1 MSQKESPSSRKSR
14 LNALTL
20 IMGVVLGILL
30 GILFSFGARDFL
42 PSFGPFLIKFL
53 VATFLVLALFFM
65 LINSFQDRLVA
76 RLFGS
81 KQDFS
86 EVREETKKVSG
97 ALTTEWI
104 QRYLQGYSPSIQ
116 DRARRLGPKFVNY
129 LLWGFARNW
138 FFRQLITLFIA
149 IGGLITTILLFNQNE
164 LLDVQNELLRHQN
177 DRIET
182 QIHLDEA
189 SRRSSLVFLMS
200 SIMDRVNDEVA
211 ETGDSISPG
220 LVGRV
225 AALSRSLKPYRYFD
239 GDTLIP
245 RPVSTERGQLLLSI
259 INNPIKSSIIKQ
271 LLRRSTFRAA
281 ELTEANM
288 EEAYMEGVRLPAAD
302 LRVANLRECNL
313 QQADLSGADLQEAIL
328 SFAQLQKADLTGAN
342 LWGAFMEK
350 CQLDFAQ
357 LRRARLWDVI
367 LWESSLVYADL
378 READLSDADL
388 TGSNLHGA
396 DLENA
401 DLSNVFLGSC
411 DFSDANLQS
420 ANMQGVLLKNTI
432 FSGANV
438 QSADWRAA
446 NLEGVNLLGI
456 QMDSVKFHLPNLP
469 EEMEIK
475 GREDF
480 LRRYRITE
488 ETFLDEEGQAYYLI
502 LAQ

>member
-1 MSQKESPSSRKSR
+1 MSQAPTQKPRRRKM
-14 LNALTL
+14 NTLTL
-20 IMGVVLGILL
+20 VMGLVLGILF
-30 GILFSFGARDFL
+30 GILLSFGARDFL

-53 VATFLVLALFFM
+53 VATFLFLSLVFM
-65 LINSFQDRLVA
+65 LINSFQDRLVGK
-76 RLFGS
+76 LFGTRE
-81 KQDFS
+81 DFV
-86 EVREETKKVSG
+86 EVRDETRKVSS

-104 QRYLQGYSPSIQ
+104 HKYLKNYSPTVQ
-116 DRARRLGPKFVNY
+116 DRARKLGPRFVNY

-164 LLDVQNELLRHQN
+164 LLNVQNDLLKHQN

-259 INNPIKSSIIKQ
+259 INNPIKPSITRQ
-271 LLRRSTFRAA
+271 LFRRSTFRGA

-288 EEAYMEGVRLPAAD
+288 EEAYLEGVRMPAAD
-302 LRVANLRECNL
+302 LRVANLRETNL
-313 QQADLSGADLQEAIL
+313 KQADLTGADLQESIL

-350 CQLDFAQ
+350 AHLDFAR
-357 LRRARLWDVI
+357 LRRATLWDII
-367 LWESSLVYADL
+367 LWESSLVFADL
-378 READLSDADL
+378 READLSDGDL

-396 DLENA
+396 DLEMA
-401 DLSNVFLGSC
+401 IMTNVHLGS
-411 DFSDANLQS
+411 SDMSDTNLS
-420 ANMQGVLLKNTI
+420 EADMRGALLQNTI
-432 FSGANV
+432 FTNATVLG
-438 QSADWRAA
+438 ADWRKAELNGA
-446 NLEGVNLLGI
+446 NLAGI
-456 QMDSVKFHLPNLP
+456 ILDSVKYHLPNFP
-469 EEMEIK
+469 EELEIK
-475 GREDF
+475 GREEFDET
-480 LRRYRITE
+480 YRFSTE
-488 ETFLDEEGQAYYLI
+488 FWKDEAGEPYYLI
-502 LAQ
+502 LAR